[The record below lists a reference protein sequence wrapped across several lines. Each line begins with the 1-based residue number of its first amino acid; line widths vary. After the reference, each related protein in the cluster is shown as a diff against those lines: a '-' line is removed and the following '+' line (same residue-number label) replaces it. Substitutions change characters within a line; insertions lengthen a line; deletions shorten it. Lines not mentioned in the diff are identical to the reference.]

1 MSLLLPP
8 TPVNQR
14 QITLVRLPKRNIHLD
29 TRITPRRAQVRI
41 PPNRRQV
48 TDTDHPAHIGLMARP
63 MKRQG
68 MPLHTPRLYLDL
80 HLDHRLDLLIPAS
93 PARILLS
100 MEGTTTMDT
109 RPDTS
114 RGMTTSQRVTTN
126 AVKIFTTTAII
137 IIITMKAVDIL
148 LEAFLNLFQEDLC
161 LRHRS
166 ASQTRNHT
174 KDKLHRNLDSRTC
187 RSQTI
192 LINMD
197 GAIEAP

>member
-1 MSLLLPP
+1 
-8 TPVNQR
+8 VNQR
-14 QITLVRLPKRNIHLD
+14 RITLVRLPKRNIHLD
-29 TRITPRRAQVRI
+29 TKITPRRVCI
-41 PPNRRQV
+41 LLHPNRRQV
-48 TDTDHPAHIGLMARP
+48 THTDHPAHIGLMARP

-93 PARILLS
+93 PARNLLS

-114 RGMTTSQRVTTN
+114 RGMTTSQRVTIN

-137 IIITMKAVDIL
+137 TMKAVDML
-148 LEAFLNLFQEDLC
+148 LEAFPNLFQEDLY
-161 LRHRS
+161 LRHRL

-174 KDKLHRNLDSRTC
+174 KDKLHRNLDSRIR

-192 LINMD
+192 PINTD
-197 GAIEAP
+197 GAIEVP